1 MPVLKRE
8 EVIAELQRALVEP
21 VYRGTP
27 DHDRLADMARAFG
40 IQVEARKTV
49 VSWNDRNEV
58 SIKIIE
64 TLYPENENAGSAW
77 GNLVQE

>member
-8 EVIAELQRALVEP
+8 EVLAELQRALVGP

-64 TLYPENENAGSAW
+64 TLYPENGNAGSA
-77 GNLVQE
+77 GGSLVQE

>member
-40 IQVEARKTV
+40 IQVKARKTV
-49 VSWNDRNEV
+49 ISWNARNEV
-58 SIKIIE
+58 SIEIIE
-64 TLYPENENAGSAW
+64 TLYPEKDNVGSA
-77 GNLVQE
+77 GGSLVQE

>member
-27 DHDRLADMARAFG
+27 DHDRLADMARVFG
-40 IQVEARKTV
+40 IQVERVKPSFPGLPGTKSASKSSKLFTRRMKMQ
-49 VSWNDRNEV
+49 EV
-58 SIKIIE
+58 QG
-64 TLYPENENAGSAW
+64 GS
-77 GNLVQE
+77 LVQE

>member
-40 IQVEARKTV
+40 IQVKVRKTTLT
-49 VSWNDRNEV
+49 WNARNEV
-58 SIKIIE
+58 GIEVIE
-64 TLYPENENAGSAW
+64 TLYPEKDNVGSA
-77 GNLVQE
+77 GGSLVQE

>member
-8 EVIAELQRALVEP
+8 EVLAELQRALVEP

-40 IQVEARKTV
+40 IQVKALKTV
-49 VSWNDRNEV
+49 VSWNARNEV
-58 SIKIIE
+58 SIEIIE
-64 TLYPENENAGSAW
+64 TLYPEKDNVGSA
-77 GNLVQE
+77 GGSLVQE

>member
-21 VYRGTP
+21 VYRGTT

-40 IQVEARKTV
+40 IQVKVRKTTLT
-49 VSWNDRNEV
+49 WNARNEV
-58 SIKIIE
+58 GIEVIE
-64 TLYPENENAGSAW
+64 TLYPEKDNVGSA
-77 GNLVQE
+77 GGSLVQE

>member
-27 DHDRLADMARAFG
+27 DHDRLADMARVFG
-40 IQVEARKTV
+40 IQVKARKTV
-49 VSWNDRNEV
+49 ISWTARNEV
-58 SIKIIE
+58 SIEIIE
-64 TLYPENENAGSAW
+64 TLYPEKENAGSA
-77 GNLVQE
+77 GGSLVQE